1 MPDTNFIEIL
11 DKIGDEFLGVFSK
24 RKDTH
29 FIETKDYGWFNARYS
44 SPNFR
49 VAHIE
54 KFIQEKFAAIH
65 VCVFPNINDPSPI
78 FGFDIISGKSKITG
92 LFYDLSPVGYETSP
106 FINFI
111 PTKPRERPEWG
122 DIFSNNWVACKPTVE
137 ELDTITKNAYRVL
150 ENYLDNLP
158 KISTDINTI
167 IEKQNRY
174 CKQQKLNDQTFSALK
189 FIIGE
194 ELASE
199 FMDEVL
205 FPEIK

>member
-1 MPDTNFIEIL
+1 MSETNFIEIL
-11 DKIGDEFLGVFSK
+11 DKIGDEFVGVFSN

-29 FIETKDYGWFNARYS
+29 FIETKDYGWFNVRYS

-49 VAHIE
+49 VAHVE

-65 VCVFPNINDPSPI
+65 VCVFPNVNDPSPI

-92 LFYDLSPVGYETSP
+92 LFYDLSPVGYETHP
-106 FINFI
+106 FIEFT
-111 PTKPRERPEWG
+111 PSKPRERPEWG

-137 ELDTITKNAYRVL
+137 ELEVITKNAYEVL
-150 ENYLDNLP
+150 SRYLCNLP
-158 KISTDINTI
+158 KISSDINTI